1 MRLYAK
7 IYIIAYA
14 LFIITIFLL
23 PLFSFEGYSVA
34 QNSINELGAQKVPG
48 NWIANDTIVI
58 LSLAI
63 ALLATK
69 QLNLYW
75 KQLAILYFFCFSFL
89 LTGVYQLASP
99 DTYQYIFNYT
109 DDAFHSLFTIIAGF
123 AFCLFCISFI
133 FIIEKKNHKW
143 QTFGAFSLAIIAPLL
158 MWQFPE
164 YRGLHQRILYLGAF
178 GWLFYALTCYQF
190 KSNDGSISMMK
201 FNK

>member
-63 ALLATK
+63 GT
-69 QLNLYW
+69 
-75 KQLAILYFFCFSFL
+75 FS
-89 LTGVYQLASP
+89 
-99 DTYQYIFNYT
+99 
-109 DDAFHSLFTIIAGF
+109 H
-123 AFCLFCISFI
+123 
-133 FIIEKKNHKW
+133 
-143 QTFGAFSLAIIAPLL
+143 
-158 MWQFPE
+158 
-164 YRGLHQRILYLGAF
+164 
-178 GWLFYALTCYQF
+178 
-190 KSNDGSISMMK
+190 
-201 FNK
+201 